1 MSSAV
6 TSSPKYKK
14 YKRNTGAA
22 RRRFRLTAMPS
33 SLATETETGRAPRVH
48 ITTLGCPKNQVDTD
62 KVTAMLAGSGYR
74 TGADLETA
82 DVVMINTCAFIEAA
96 RQESVE
102 TILDAHAGKADSA
115 RLVVMGCM
123 AQRYGAELEEAL
135 AGEADAVV
143 GLDRY
148 GEMVG
153 LLDEMTD
160 WTPVRLGP
168 RRPKMDIL
176 EMTNRPA
183 PALPYAYVK
192 IAEGCDKTCAFCAI
206 PLIRGPQ
213 RSRRPIDI
221 RNEIAALGEGGA
233 SEIVLVAQDLAAYGR
248 DVTAPSRTGD
258 NIVDLL
264 RFISDAEG
272 LRRLRLLYL
281 YPTEIRPALIEE
293 MAANPVIAP
302 YFDLS
307 LQHASRRLLRAMRRP
322 GSFDSHLKLIG
333 RIREAAPDA
342 ALRSSFIVGYPGE
355 TGADVDELAD
365 FLTEARLDWAGFFPY
380 SPESGTDAVAMEDKA
395 DSRETAARIRE
406 LSAVQ
411 DRITA
416 ERNAAE
422 VGRIREVL
430 VDQVEDGT
438 PVGRSHRQAPDIDG
452 LICLDRGRPGEW
464 VRAEITGSYETDQ
477 AARALSVIRPAAGR
491 APRLRDAVA
500 AGRQAR
506 EVAG

>member
-1 MSSAV
+1 MPFPV
-6 TSSPKYKK
+6 P
-14 YKRNTGAA
+14 AA
-22 RRRFRLTAMPS
+22 AESDL
-33 SLATETETGRAPRVH
+33 APRVH
-48 ITTLGCPKNQVDTD
+48 ITTLGCPKNQVDSD
-62 KVTAMLAGSGYR
+62 KVAAALAQAGYR
-74 TGADLETA
+74 AGADLETA
-82 DVVMINTCAFIEAA
+82 DVVMINTCAFIEDA
-96 RQESVE
+96 RRESVE
-102 TILDAHAGKADSA
+102 TILDAHAAKTDSA

-123 AQRYGAELEEAL
+123 AQRFGAELTEAL
-135 AGEADAVV
+135 REEADAVV

-148 GEMVG
+148 GELVG
-153 LLDEMTD
+153 LLDGLTGWE
-160 WTPVRLGP
+160 PVRLGP
-168 RRPKMDIL
+168 RRPQMDIL

-183 PALPYAYVK
+183 PSLPYAYVK

-221 RNEIAALGEGGA
+221 RREIVALGEGGA

-248 DVTAPSRTGD
+248 DLTAASRPGHT
-258 NIVDLL
+258 IVDLL
-264 RFISDAEG
+264 RFISDVDG

-307 LQHASRRLLRAMRRP
+307 LQHASRRLLRTMRRP
-322 GSFDSHLKLIG
+322 GSPDSHLKLIG
-333 RIREAAPDA
+333 RIREAAPAA

-355 TGADVDELAD
+355 TAAEVDELAG
-365 FLTEARLDWAGFFPY
+365 FLAEARLDWAGFFPY
-380 SPESGTDAVAMEDKA
+380 SPEPGTDAVEMEGRA
-395 DSRETAARIRE
+395 EPEETAARIRE

-416 ERNAAE
+416 DRNAAA
-422 VGRIREVL
+422 VGEIHEVL
-430 VDQVEDGT
+430 VDQVEDGV

-452 LICLDRGRPGEW
+452 LICLDEGRPGEW

-477 AARALSVIRPAAGR
+477 AARTLSVIQAAAPPPAF
-491 APRLRDAVA
+491 
-500 AGRQAR
+500 QAS
-506 EVAG
+506 GGS